1 MIRVN
6 LLKSEKKNFE
16 DQPAGPEE
24 ETPDKK
30 TKEKT
35 PAGKRKTPPPGNLI
49 FVLALVVLGA
59 LAYTQKRTLDEERG
73 LLSNAQEEQRRLQTV
88 SNKLDEIDWQKQYM
102 VKKIA
107 LISELRMMQG
117 SAVRVLDAMSRA
129 IPDWVWLMEA
139 TFNKNSLLIH
149 GRALTNVLISDYVR
163 NLSELGLFESV
174 GILNTQQRSEGNNQ
188 FVEFTVTAVLPPP
201 IPLVPAATA
210 KTKPGRAQ

>member
-16 DQPAGPEE
+16 DQPVGLEG

-30 TKEKT
+30 TKEKA

-49 FVLALVVLGA
+49 IVLAIVILGA

-73 LLSNAQEEQRRLQTV
+73 LLSEAQAQQRRLQAV
-88 SNKLDEIDWQKQYM
+88 GNKLEEIDWQKQYM

-107 LISELRMMQG
+107 LITELRMMQG
-117 SAVRVLDAMSRA
+117 TAVRVLDAMSRA
-129 IPDWVWLMEA
+129 IPEWVWLTES
-139 TFNKNSLLIH
+139 TFNKNVLQIH

-163 NLSELGLFESV
+163 SLSELGLFESV

-188 FVEFTVTAVLPPP
+188 FVEFTVTATLPPP
-201 IPLVPAATA
+201 IPAAPAAGA
-210 KTKPGRAQ
+210 AAKPGRTP